1 MNQWTLN
8 ELTNYFFANV
18 CARGCSA
25 SKAIIELA
33 VSSQWS
39 LESWQWLA
47 CTNGWVWRVN
57 ICGAGCSEVHIVY
70 LRLPEFSAFIPSNPS
85 PRAPQRTWMPFIEWL
100 MKDEM
105 CLLTF
110 FCQSI
115 VTQQN
120 ILKFAT
126 RFISRFLSEKFI
138 RLQFIQ
144 MILVMSSI
152 LWIASGNFI
161 LSLIQGLVNASPCS
175 ASRILIYRSLQS
187 IPLYFQCQRSGCC
200 LESEEWNFCVPRP
213 AAWLHRRDLVQDDR
227 WDASALCWHPWGWSC
242 DAWLHAWPNHFDSN
256 SIRILQFQGNGWDA
270 SLSAR
275 IICRTQEERGAQYGL
290 SAGWDGIICPS
301 APMKKVP
308 GQK

>member
-57 ICGAGCSEVHIVY
+57 MRGAGCSEVHIVY

-85 PRAPQRTWMPFIEWL
+85 PRTTKRTCMPFIEWL

-115 VTQQN
+115 VNQKKLYWKLQLGLLVGFYRRN
-120 ILKFAT
+120 LF
-126 RFISRFLSEKFI
+126 

-152 LWIASGNFI
+152 HLSIASGNFI
-161 LSLIQGLVNASPCS
+161 LSLIQGLSMQVHA
-175 ASRILIYRSLQS
+175 
-187 IPLYFQCQRSGCC
+187 
-200 LESEEWNFCVPRP
+200 
-213 AAWLHRRDLVQDDR
+213 VQ
-227 WDASALCWHPWGWSC
+227 AE
-242 DAWLHAWPNHFDSN
+242 F
-256 SIRILQFQGNGWDA
+256 
-270 SLSAR
+270 
-275 IICRTQEERGAQYGL
+275 
-290 SAGWDGIICPS
+290 
-301 APMKKVP
+301 
-308 GQK
+308 

>member
-57 ICGAGCSEVHIVY
+57 MCGAGCSEVHIVY

-85 PRAPQRTWMPFIEWL
+85 PRATQRTWMPFIEWL

-110 FCQSI
+110 LSIDCQSKK
-115 VTQQN
+115 V
-120 ILKFAT
+120 ILKVAT
-126 RFISRFLSEKFI
+126 RFISRFLSEKFV

-152 LWIASGNFI
+152 HLWIASGNFI
-161 LSLIQGLVNASPCS
+161 LSLIQGLSMQVHA
-175 ASRILIYRSLQS
+175 
-187 IPLYFQCQRSGCC
+187 
-200 LESEEWNFCVPRP
+200 
-213 AAWLHRRDLVQDDR
+213 VQ
-227 WDASALCWHPWGWSC
+227 AE
-242 DAWLHAWPNHFDSN
+242 F
-256 SIRILQFQGNGWDA
+256 
-270 SLSAR
+270 
-275 IICRTQEERGAQYGL
+275 
-290 SAGWDGIICPS
+290 
-301 APMKKVP
+301 
-308 GQK
+308 